1 MNFDADTHQ
10 ALPDKD
16 VESAAKDCQR
26 PKPETEGMEQADE
39 AKVDDVDEAAWLRVS
54 VSVSVVVA
62 SVFIFLLK
70 AQ

>member
-26 PKPETEGMEQADE
+26 PKQETEGMEQ